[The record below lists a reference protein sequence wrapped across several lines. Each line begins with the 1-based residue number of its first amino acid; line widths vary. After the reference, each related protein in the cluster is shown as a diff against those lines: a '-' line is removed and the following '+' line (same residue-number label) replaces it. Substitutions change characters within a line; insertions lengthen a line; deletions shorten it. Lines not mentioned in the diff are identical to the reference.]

1 MDRCLSQNVTER
13 SASRLCGKKH
23 RKIIHNFVI
32 TVLFIGMIAGGSLPV
47 SAAGNT
53 SVNASGT
60 ASGTSSQLA
69 SGTTSGTESQSTS
82 GAASQASSGNN
93 SGTALGTTLVGQC
106 TASRTSPAAADASQA
121 NAAGSEN
128 EAGTAHGGSV
138 NGEKEA
144 DTNASRLP
152 LDLSGVTRSVSSHS
166 SVSTDSSNASG
177 SAHSQDL
184 SGSIS
189 SGSAHSQDSSA
200 SVSSNSS
207 VSADPDTTGEEL
219 YYFQDVYGHTY
230 SMYRNLTCVQS
241 PYQMSGFSCQDQRMM
256 YSDDTY
262 TSRLGIDISQYQ
274 GGIDWAQVKAA
285 GFDFVFI
292 RVGTR
297 GYESGSIYEDECW
310 AENLKEAKEAGLD
323 AGVYFF
329 SGAVSEQEAEEE
341 ADYIIEKLNGEPL
354 ELGIVLDVETI
365 GSGTSRHDDLSAEQ
379 YTANTSAFC
388 ERVRAAGYN
397 PIVYSN
403 IFWEA
408 THYDMT
414 KIGNYDVW
422 YADYMTTPQTPYMYR
437 FWQYTDSGTVP
448 GINGAVDLDV
458 ELIPKSDLVEHH
470 GVFLLDALQQAVLE
484 NSSGGTEIGKG
495 NESSCAGNRGVDL
508 IQKQSQ

>member
-13 SASRLCGKKH
+13 SVSRLCGKKR
-23 RKIIHNFVI
+23 RKIIHNFV
-32 TVLFIGMIAGGSLPV
+32 TAVLFIGMIAGGPLPV
-47 SAAGNT
+47 SAVGNT
-53 SVNASGT
+53 SVN

-82 GAASQASSGNN
+82 GAATQASSGNN
-93 SGTALGTTLVGQC
+93 SGTTLGTTLVGQC
-106 TASRTSPAAADASQA
+106 TASRTSPAAADASHA

-138 NGEKEA
+138 NGEKET

-152 LDLSGVTRSVSSHS
+152 LDLSGVTRSVSSDSSSS
-166 SVSTDSSNASG
+166 SVSSDSSN
-177 SAHSQDL
+177 
-184 SGSIS
+184 S
-189 SGSAHSQDSSA
+189 SGSAHSRDSSD
-200 SVSSNSS
+200 SVSSTSS
-207 VSADPDTTGEEL
+207 ASADPDTTGEEL

-241 PYQMSGFSCQDQRMM
+241 PYQLSGFSCQDQRMM

-274 GGIDWAQVKAA
+274 GDIDWAQVKAA

-297 GYESGSIYEDECW
+297 GYESGSIYEDERW
-310 AENLKEAKEAGLD
+310 AENLKEARTAGLD

-379 YTANTSAFC
+379 YTADTSAFC
-388 ERVRAAGYN
+388 ERVKAAGYN

-448 GINGAVDLDV
+448 GINGSVDLDV
-458 ELIPKSDLVEHH
+458 ELIPKSDLVERH

-484 NSSGGTEIGKG
+484 NSSGGTEMG
-495 NESSCAGNRGVDL
+495 NSNDSSAGNRGVDL

>member
-13 SASRLCGKKH
+13 STSRLCGKKR
-23 RKIIHNFVI
+23 RKIIYNFV
-32 TVLFIGMIAGGSLPV
+32 TAVLFIGMIAGSSLPV
-47 SAAGNT
+47 GAAGNT
-53 SVNASGT
+53 SVN
-60 ASGTSSQLA
+60 A

-82 GAASQASSGNN
+82 EAASQASSGNN

-207 VSADPDTTGEEL
+207 GSADPDTTGEEL

-508 IQKQSQ
+508 IQKQNR

>member
-13 SASRLCGKKH
+13 SASRLCGKKR
-23 RKIIHNFVI
+23 RKIIHNFV
-32 TVLFIGMIAGGSLPV
+32 TAVLFIGMIAGGSLPV

-82 GAASQASSGNN
+82 GAATQASSGNN
-93 SGTALGTTLVGQC
+93 SGNTLGTTLVGQC
-106 TASRTSPAAADASQA
+106 TASRISPAAADASQA

-152 LDLSGVTRSVSSHS
+152 LDLSGVTRSVSSDSSSS
-166 SVSTDSSNASG
+166 SVSSDSSNASG
-177 SAHSQDL
+177 SAHSR
-184 SGSIS
+184 
-189 SGSAHSQDSSA
+189 DSSD
-200 SVSSNSS
+200 SVSSTSS
-207 VSADPDTTGEEL
+207 ASADPDTAGEEL

-274 GGIDWAQVKAA
+274 GDIDWAQVKAA

-297 GYESGSIYEDECW
+297 GYESGSIYEDERW
-310 AENLKEAKEAGLD
+310 AENLKEARAAGLD

-388 ERVRAAGYN
+388 ERVKAAGYN

-448 GINGAVDLDV
+448 GINGSVDLDV
-458 ELIPKSDLVEHH
+458 ELIPKSDLVERH

-484 NSSGGTEIGKG
+484 NSSGGTEMG
-495 NESSCAGNRGVDL
+495 NSNDSSAGDRGVDL

>member
-13 SASRLCGKKH
+13 STSRLCGKKR
-23 RKIIHNFVI
+23 RKIIHNFL
-32 TVLFIGMIAGGSLPV
+32 TAVLFIGMIEGGSLPV
-47 SAAGNT
+47 GAAGNT
-53 SVNASGT
+53 SVN
-60 ASGTSSQLA
+60 A

-82 GAASQASSGNN
+82 EAASQASSGNN

-184 SGSIS
+184 SASIS

-274 GGIDWAQVKAA
+274 GGIDWTQVKAA

-470 GVFLLDALQQAVLE
+470 GVFLLYALQQAVLE

-508 IQKQSQ
+508 IQKQSRLRSYPEAQP

>member
-13 SASRLCGKKH
+13 STSRLCGKKR
-23 RKIIHNFVI
+23 RKIIYNFV
-32 TVLFIGMIAGGSLPV
+32 TAVLFIGMIAGGSLPV
-47 SAAGNT
+47 GAAGNT
-53 SVNASGT
+53 SVN
-60 ASGTSSQLA
+60 A

-82 GAASQASSGNN
+82 GAASQASSGYN

-106 TASRTSPAAADASQA
+106 TASRTSPAAADASQT

-177 SAHSQDL
+177 SAYSQDL

-207 VSADPDTTGEEL
+207 GSADPDTTGEEL

-341 ADYIIEKLNGEPL
+341 AEYIIEKLNGEPL

>member
-13 SASRLCGKKH
+13 STSRLCGKKR
-23 RKIIHNFVI
+23 RKIIYNFV
-32 TVLFIGMIAGGSLPV
+32 TAVLFIGMIAGSSLPV
-47 SAAGNT
+47 GAAGNT
-53 SVNASGT
+53 SVN
-60 ASGTSSQLA
+60 A

-341 ADYIIEKLNGEPL
+341 AEYIIEKLNGEPL

-508 IQKQSQ
+508 IQKQNQ

>member
-1 MDRCLSQNVTER
+1 MDRCLSQNVTNR
-13 SASRLCGKKH
+13 SASRLCGKKC
-23 RKIIHNFVI
+23 RKIIHNFVAA
-32 TVLFIGMIAGGSLPV
+32 VLFIGMIASGSLPV

-53 SVNASGT
+53 SVN
-60 ASGTSSQLA
+60 A

-184 SGSIS
+184 SASIS

-458 ELIPKSDLVEHH
+458 ELIPKSDLVERH

>member
-1 MDRCLSQNVTER
+1 MDRCLLQNVTER
-13 SASRLCGKKH
+13 SASRLCGKKR
-23 RKIIHNFVI
+23 RKIIHNFVT

-82 GAASQASSGNN
+82 GAATQASSGNN
-93 SGTALGTTLVGQC
+93 SGNTLGTTLVGEC

-138 NGEKEA
+138 NGKKEA

-152 LDLSGVTRSVSSHS
+152 LDLSGVTRSVSSDSSSS
-166 SVSTDSSNASG
+166 SVSSDSSNASG
-177 SAHSQDL
+177 SAHSR
-184 SGSIS
+184 
-189 SGSAHSQDSSA
+189 DSSD
-200 SVSSNSS
+200 SVSSTSS
-207 VSADPDTTGEEL
+207 ASADPDTAGEEL

-274 GGIDWAQVKAA
+274 GDIDWAQVKAA

-297 GYESGSIYEDECW
+297 GYESGSIYEDERW
-310 AENLKEAKEAGLD
+310 AENLKEAREAGLD

-354 ELGIVLDVETI
+354 DLGIVLDVETI

-388 ERVRAAGYN
+388 EKVKAAGYN

-458 ELIPKSDLVEHH
+458 ELIPKSDLVERH

-484 NSSGGTEIGKG
+484 NSSGGTEMG
-495 NESSCAGNRGVDL
+495 NSNDSSAGNRGVDL

>member
-1 MDRCLSQNVTER
+1 
-13 SASRLCGKKH
+13 
-23 RKIIHNFVI
+23 
-32 TVLFIGMIAGGSLPV
+32 
-47 SAAGNT
+47 
-53 SVNASGT
+53 
-60 ASGTSSQLA
+60 
-69 SGTTSGTESQSTS
+69 
-82 GAASQASSGNN
+82 
-93 SGTALGTTLVGQC
+93 
-106 TASRTSPAAADASQA
+106 
-121 NAAGSEN
+121 
-128 EAGTAHGGSV
+128 
-138 NGEKEA
+138 
-144 DTNASRLP
+144 
-152 LDLSGVTRSVSSHS
+152 
-166 SVSTDSSNASG
+166 
-177 SAHSQDL
+177 
-184 SGSIS
+184 
-189 SGSAHSQDSSA
+189 
-200 SVSSNSS
+200 
-207 VSADPDTTGEEL
+207 
-219 YYFQDVYGHTY
+219 
-230 SMYRNLTCVQS
+230 
-241 PYQMSGFSCQDQRMM
+241 MM

-274 GGIDWAQVKAA
+274 GDIDWAQVKAA

-297 GYESGSIYEDECW
+297 GYESGSIYEDERW
-310 AENLKEAKEAGLD
+310 AENLKEARAAGLD

-329 SGAVSEQEAEEE
+329 SGAVNEQEAEEE

-365 GSGTSRHDDLSAEQ
+365 GSETSRHDYLSTEQ

-388 ERVRAAGYN
+388 ERVKAAGYN

>member
-1 MDRCLSQNVTER
+1 MT
-13 SASRLCGKKH
+13 A
-23 RKIIHNFVI
+23 
-32 TVLFIGMIAGGSLPV
+32 VLFIGMIAGGPLPV
-47 SAAGNT
+47 SAVGNT
-53 SVNASGT
+53 SVN

-82 GAASQASSGNN
+82 GAATQASSGNN
-93 SGTALGTTLVGQC
+93 SGTTLGTTLVGQC
-106 TASRTSPAAADASQA
+106 TASRTSPAAADASHA

-138 NGEKEA
+138 NGEKET

-152 LDLSGVTRSVSSHS
+152 LDLSGVTRSVSSDSSSS
-166 SVSTDSSNASG
+166 SVSSDSSN
-177 SAHSQDL
+177 
-184 SGSIS
+184 S
-189 SGSAHSQDSSA
+189 SGSAHSRDSSD
-200 SVSSNSS
+200 SVSSTSS
-207 VSADPDTTGEEL
+207 ASADPDTTGEEL

-241 PYQMSGFSCQDQRMM
+241 PYQLSGFSCQDQRMM

-274 GGIDWAQVKAA
+274 GDIDWAQVKAA

-297 GYESGSIYEDECW
+297 GYESGSIYEDERW
-310 AENLKEAKEAGLD
+310 AENLKEARTAGLD

-379 YTANTSAFC
+379 YTADTSAFC
-388 ERVRAAGYN
+388 ERVKAAGYN

-448 GINGAVDLDV
+448 GINGSVDLDV
-458 ELIPKSDLVEHH
+458 ELIPKSDLVERH

-484 NSSGGTEIGKG
+484 NSSGGTEMG
-495 NESSCAGNRGVDL
+495 NSNDSSAGNRGVDL

>member
-13 SASRLCGKKH
+13 STSRLCGKKR
-23 RKIIHNFVI
+23 RKIIYNFV
-32 TVLFIGMIAGGSLPV
+32 TAVLFIGMIAGSSLPV
-47 SAAGNT
+47 GAAGNT
-53 SVNASGT
+53 SVN
-60 ASGTSSQLA
+60 A

-207 VSADPDTTGEEL
+207 GSADPDTTGEEL

-508 IQKQSQ
+508 IQKQNQ

>member
-1 MDRCLSQNVTER
+1 MT
-13 SASRLCGKKH
+13 
-23 RKIIHNFVI
+23 
-32 TVLFIGMIAGGSLPV
+32 
-47 SAAGNT
+47 
-53 SVNASGT
+53 
-60 ASGTSSQLA
+60 
-69 SGTTSGTESQSTS
+69 
-82 GAASQASSGNN
+82 
-93 SGTALGTTLVGQC
+93 
-106 TASRTSPAAADASQA
+106 
-121 NAAGSEN
+121 
-128 EAGTAHGGSV
+128 
-138 NGEKEA
+138 
-144 DTNASRLP
+144 
-152 LDLSGVTRSVSSHS
+152 
-166 SVSTDSSNASG
+166 
-177 SAHSQDL
+177 
-184 SGSIS
+184 
-189 SGSAHSQDSSA
+189 
-200 SVSSNSS
+200 
-207 VSADPDTTGEEL
+207 
-219 YYFQDVYGHTY
+219 
-230 SMYRNLTCVQS
+230 
-241 PYQMSGFSCQDQRMM
+241 

-274 GGIDWAQVKAA
+274 GDIDWAQVKAA

-414 KIGNYDVW
+414 EIGNYDVW

-458 ELIPKSDLVEHH
+458 ELIPKSDLVERH

-484 NSSGGTEIGKG
+484 NPSSGTEIGKG
-495 NESSCAGNRGVDL
+495 NENSCAGNRGVDL

>member
-1 MDRCLSQNVTER
+1 MDRCLSQNVMER
-13 SASRLCGKKH
+13 STLRLCGKKR
-23 RKIIHNFVI
+23 RKIIHNFM
-32 TVLFIGMIAGGSLPV
+32 TAVLFIGMIAGGPLPV

-60 ASGTSSQLA
+60 ASGTA
-69 SGTTSGTESQSTS
+69 SQSTS

-144 DTNASRLP
+144 DTNAFRLP
-152 LDLSGVTRSVSSHS
+152 LDLSGVTRSVSSDS
-166 SVSTDSSNASG
+166 SVSTDSSNA
-177 SAHSQDL
+177 
-184 SGSIS
+184 

-241 PYQMSGFSCQDQRMM
+241 PYQMSGFSCQDQRMT

-274 GGIDWAQVKAA
+274 GDIDWAQVKAA

-297 GYESGSIYEDECW
+297 GYESGSIYEDEHW
-310 AENLKEAKEAGLD
+310 AENLKEAREAGLD

-365 GSGTSRHDDLSAEQ
+365 GSETSRHDDLSTEQ

-388 ERVRAAGYN
+388 ERVKAAGYN

>member
-13 SASRLCGKKH
+13 STSRLCGKKR
-23 RKIIHNFVI
+23 RKIIYNFV
-32 TVLFIGMIAGGSLPV
+32 TAVLFIGMIAGSSLPV
-47 SAAGNT
+47 GAAGNT
-53 SVNASGT
+53 SVN
-60 ASGTSSQLA
+60 A

>member
-1 MDRCLSQNVTER
+1 MDRCLSQNVTNR
-13 SASRLCGKKH
+13 SASRLCGKKC
-23 RKIIHNFVI
+23 RKIIHNFVAA
-32 TVLFIGMIAGGSLPV
+32 VLFIGMIASGSLPV

-60 ASGTSSQLA
+60 TSGTSSQLA

-82 GAASQASSGNN
+82 GAATQASSGNN
-93 SGTALGTTLVGQC
+93 SGTTLGTTLVGQC

-152 LDLSGVTRSVSSHS
+152 LDLSGVTRSVSSDSSSS
-166 SVSTDSSNASG
+166 SVSSDSSNASG
-177 SAHSQDL
+177 SAHSRDT
-184 SGSIS
+184 S
-189 SGSAHSQDSSA
+189 D
-200 SVSSNSS
+200 SVSSTSS
-207 VSADPDTTGEEL
+207 VSADPDTAGEEL

-274 GGIDWAQVKAA
+274 GDIDWAQVKAA

-297 GYESGSIYEDECW
+297 GYESGSIYEDERW
-310 AENLKEAKEAGLD
+310 AENLKEARAAGLD

-388 ERVRAAGYN
+388 ERVKAAGYN

-458 ELIPKSDLVEHH
+458 ELIPKSDLLERH

-484 NSSGGTEIGKG
+484 NSSGGTEIGNS
-495 NESSCAGNRGVDL
+495 NESGCAGNRGVDL
-508 IQKQSQ
+508 IQKQNR

>member
-1 MDRCLSQNVTER
+1 MDCCLSQNVTER
-13 SASRLCGKKH
+13 SASRLCGKKR
-23 RKIIHNFVI
+23 RKIIHNFVT

-82 GAASQASSGNN
+82 GAASQASSENN
-93 SGTALGTTLVGQC
+93 SGTTLGTTLVGQC

-152 LDLSGVTRSVSSHS
+152 LDLSGVTRSVSSDSSSS
-166 SVSTDSSNASG
+166 SVSSDSSNASG
-177 SAHSQDL
+177 SAHSR
-184 SGSIS
+184 
-189 SGSAHSQDSSA
+189 DSSA

-207 VSADPDTTGEEL
+207 VSADPDTAGEEL

-274 GGIDWAQVKAA
+274 GDIDWAQVKAA

-297 GYESGSIYEDECW
+297 GYESGSIYEDERW
-310 AENLKEAKEAGLD
+310 AENLKEARAAGLD

-379 YTANTSAFC
+379 YTVNTSAFC
-388 ERVRAAGYN
+388 ERVKAAGYN

-458 ELIPKSDLVEHH
+458 ELIPKSDLVERH

-484 NSSGGTEIGKG
+484 NSSGGTEIGKD
-495 NESSCAGNRGVDL
+495 NESSAGNRGVDL

>member
-1 MDRCLSQNVTER
+1 MDRCLSHNVTER
-13 SASRLCGKKH
+13 SASRLCGKKR
-23 RKIIHNFVI
+23 RKIIHNFV
-32 TVLFIGMIAGGSLPV
+32 TAVLFIGMIAGGSLPV

-60 ASGTSSQLA
+60 TSGTSSQLA

-93 SGTALGTTLVGQC
+93 SGTTLGTTLVGQC
-106 TASRTSPAAADASQA
+106 TASRTSSAAADASQA

-152 LDLSGVTRSVSSHS
+152 LDLSGVTRSVSSDSSSS
-166 SVSTDSSNASG
+166 SVSSDSSNASG
-177 SAHSQDL
+177 SAHSR
-184 SGSIS
+184 
-189 SGSAHSQDSSA
+189 DSSD
-200 SVSSNSS
+200 SVSSTSS
-207 VSADPDTTGEEL
+207 ASADPDTSGEEL

-274 GGIDWAQVKAA
+274 GDIDWAQVKAA

-297 GYESGSIYEDECW
+297 GYESGSIYEDERW
-310 AENLKEAKEAGLD
+310 AENLKEARAAGLD

-379 YTANTSAFC
+379 YTADTSAFC
-388 ERVRAAGYN
+388 ERVKAAGYN

-458 ELIPKSDLVEHH
+458 ELIPKSDLVERH

-495 NESSCAGNRGVDL
+495 NESSAGNRGVDL